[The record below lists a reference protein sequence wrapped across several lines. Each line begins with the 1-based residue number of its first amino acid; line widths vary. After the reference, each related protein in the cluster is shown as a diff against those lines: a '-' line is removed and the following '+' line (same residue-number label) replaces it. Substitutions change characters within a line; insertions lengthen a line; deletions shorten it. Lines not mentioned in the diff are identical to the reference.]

1 MEKISDEAIDF
12 ILLIGNTREVKKL
25 IEPAIQQPLDLERWV
40 VRRVVRVIELINEG
54 RDDKTI

>member
-12 ILLIGNTREVKKL
+12 ILLIGNTREVKTL
-25 IEPAIQQPLDLERWV
+25 VEPDVLQPLDLERWV